1 MKIRLSFKHLLQ
13 KWPIT
18 ANRQGCYP
26 EQSKHIPSE
35 QKPDSAVCRAERHNA
50 IPWGRYWP
58 REKTST
64 SRELQNEA
72 RAARTRPT
80 PHRSVPLPDTMI
92 IFHRRPLSV
101 CYGDLAFITTAL
113 SRCQR
118 QQLFDRQTTKRGSFT
133 LTLESISITHFR
145 VVAGQTAKTVG
156 RLAVNVVKLSPC

>member
-1 MKIRLSFKHLLQ
+1 MTPSSQ
-13 KWPIT
+13 ST
-18 ANRQGCYP
+18 G
-26 EQSKHIPSE
+26 QSKHIPLE
-35 QKPDSAVCRAERHNA
+35 QKPDSAVSRAGHHNA
-50 IPWGRYWP
+50 IPRGRYWP
-58 REKTST
+58 REKTT

-80 PHRSVPLPDTMI
+80 HSPHGSVALPVTMI

-156 RLAVNVVKLSPC
+156 RLAVNVIKLSPC